1 MLTLWPLWLGV
12 AGNFTHPSTHPAI
25 HPSIHSSTHSF
36 PAHIY
41 YCLLC
46 AGRKGFSGYPGR
58 LQPSRAMFQGLLRLS
73 NSSSS
78 CAFLLGLVTGR

>member
-1 MLTLWPLWLGV
+1 MLTLWPLWLGI
-12 AGNFTHPSTHPAI
+12 AGNFIHPSTHPAI

-36 PAHIY
+36 PHVY

-58 LQPSRAMFQGLLRLS
+58 FQPSEAIFQGLLRLS
-73 NSSSS
+73 SSSYS
-78 CAFLLGLVTGR
+78 CVFLLGPAIGR